1 MSTASKRIITEY
13 FHDFAAYALPF
24 KKKIWLSAVV
34 FNIMPFIHIQ
44 IPHSRKKKRKRPLSA
59 DFNLENLPAGTLGW
73 LKLKTLSSS
82 SISGT
87 TQSSLVD
94 VLPFF
99 LVGDG
104 MSGETDK

>member
-1 MSTASKRIITEY
+1 MLIISKGFLLFTLKFLKAEKSK
-13 FHDFAAYALPF
+13 
-24 KKKIWLSAVV
+24 KKKISEGRGY
-34 FNIMPFIHIQ
+34 I
-44 IPHSRKKKRKRPLSA
+44 
-59 DFNLENLPAGTLGW
+59 NLENLPAGTLGW
-73 LKLKTLSSS
+73 LKLNTLSSS

-104 MSGETDK
+104 MSGEKRQIGKFNEECLCPV